1 MCPYKILILKK
12 LDFSFADEIFDQNLT
27 TLSKIMTLI
36 RNLAILTKDK
46 NFRSKNFI
54 LADRLESD
62 KKIVHSKLGLK
73 NSQLSLGE
81 LEKRG
86 ANLICSVYAR

>member
-1 MCPYKILILKK
+1 MCPYKILIFKK

-46 NFRSKNFI
+46 NFRSKNFN

-73 NSQLSLGE
+73 IV
-81 LEKRG
+81 
-86 ANLICSVYAR
+86 NLV